1 MGAPLFGCGKRPPAV
16 QMCVEVPWTAR
27 GLGTRLVER
36 RCGTCREGQRH
47 RGAHMAKARKSTPR
61 DFQHRWRA
69 SLIRGTPGRYL
80 GHVQAK
86 DQATAIE
93 RAAKEFDVP
102 DTLRDRIVVAID
114 DWKL

>member
-1 MGAPLFGCGKRPPAV
+1 
-16 QMCVEVPWTAR
+16 
-27 GLGTRLVER
+27 
-36 RCGTCREGQRH
+36 
-47 RGAHMAKARKSTPR
+47 MAKARKSTPR
-61 DFQHRWRA
+61 GFDYRWRS

-93 RAAKEFDVP
+93 KAAAEFEVP
-102 DTLRDRIVVAID
+102 DALRGRIVVAID